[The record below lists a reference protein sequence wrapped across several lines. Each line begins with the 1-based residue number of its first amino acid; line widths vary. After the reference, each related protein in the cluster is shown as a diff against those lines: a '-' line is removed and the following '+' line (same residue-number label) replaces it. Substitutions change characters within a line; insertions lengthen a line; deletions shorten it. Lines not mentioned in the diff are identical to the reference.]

1 MVFSSYEFVFAFL
14 PVAVLGYFF
23 FDGFLCHRVGPVFLL
38 SASYVFYAWG
48 ETRYLMNGG
57 SFIDA
62 IDLPT
67 RTTFPSADI
76 RISKISSIGT
86 RCTFCPMLGQRS

>member
-1 MVFSSYEFVFAFL
+1 VFASERYDMVFSSYEFVFAFL

-23 FDGFLCHRVGPVFLL
+23 FDGFLGHRVGPVFLL
-38 SASYVFYAWG
+38 GASYVFYAWG

-62 IDLPT
+62 IDLALFEGKGLRVRPYV
-67 RTTFPSADI
+67 
-76 RISKISSIGT
+76 
-86 RCTFCPMLGQRS
+86 RSWG